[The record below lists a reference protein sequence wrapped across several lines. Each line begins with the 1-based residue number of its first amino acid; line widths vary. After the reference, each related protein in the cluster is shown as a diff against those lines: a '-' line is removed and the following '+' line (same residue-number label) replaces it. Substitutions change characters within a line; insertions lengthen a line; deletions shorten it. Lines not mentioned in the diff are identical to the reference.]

1 MVSSSFLAGRG
12 EGPAREWLR
21 LQVAINEVDLLLT
34 AKALADVLRPD
45 LADSVDGLQLA
56 VCGGEQ
62 LLKSS
67 ELFNDP
73 LHDKLGQPWYAPQNT
88 DTAWRYGIVEGV

>member
-1 MVSSSFLAGRG
+1 MLLG
-12 EGPAREWLR
+12 
-21 LQVAINEVDLLLT
+21 LQVSINEIDLLLS

-62 LLKSS
+62 LLESP
-67 ELFNDP
+67 ELVDDP
-73 LHDKLGQPWYAPQNT
+73 LHYELGQPWYAPEDPDAT
-88 DTAWRYGIVEGV
+88 RGDGVIEGVQFPVVAE